1 MHDTTRR
8 NGKTLEFTKEELLKL
23 METILD
29 AQAFWLY
36 VILEWVWKC
45 KMWVIGNQNFP
56 YVD

>member
-1 MHDTTRR
+1 
-8 NGKTLEFTKEELLKL
+8 

>member
-1 MHDTTRR
+1 MVGQAKVLKNMVCIMHDTTRR

-36 VILEWVWKC
+36 VILEWV
-45 KMWVIGNQNFP
+45 
-56 YVD
+56 